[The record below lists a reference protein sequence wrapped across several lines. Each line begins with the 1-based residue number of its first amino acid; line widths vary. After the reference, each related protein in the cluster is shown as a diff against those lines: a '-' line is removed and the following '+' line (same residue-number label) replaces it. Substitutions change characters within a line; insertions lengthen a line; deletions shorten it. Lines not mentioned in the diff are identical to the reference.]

1 MLLTRGNEA
10 MTATTIRLTM
20 AQAVAR
26 FMVAQKTV
34 VDGETVPIFGGVF
47 AIFGHG
53 NVAGVGEALH
63 AVKDQLP
70 TYRGQNEQGMA
81 HAAIAYA
88 KASFRRRFMA
98 CTSSIGPGALN
109 MVTAAALAHVNRLP
123 VLLLPGD
130 VFANRLPDPVL
141 QQVEDWGDG
150 TVSAN
155 DVFKPVSRYFDRITR
170 PEQIMPAL
178 RRAMQVLTD
187 PAECGPVTLS
197 LCQDVQAEAYDYP
210 ESFFAEKVWV
220 PRRIMPDADEFA
232 AAAAALK
239 LSKKPVIIAGGGVLY
254 SEASDSLIAF
264 AETHGI
270 PVMETQA
277 GKSALP
283 HAHRLNMGS
292 VGVTG
297 SSASNELAEQAD
309 LVLAV
314 GTRLQDFTTGSWAL
328 FKNEALTIVGLNVQ
342 PFDAHKHNG
351 LPLVADARVGLEAL
365 DAALTG
371 WTVEASWTA
380 AAERGKDDWLGAADA
395 ATAPTNAELPS
406 DAQVIGA
413 VQRAR
418 PKATLVCA
426 AGGLPGELHKLW
438 QADAPGSYHLEYG
451 FSTMGYEIAGGLG
464 VKLARPQDDVVVMV
478 GDGSYMMLNSELV
491 STIML
496 GAPITVVLL
505 DNAGY
510 GCINRLQMATGG
522 ANFNN
527 LLKDTHHVALPGIDF
542 AAHAAAMG
550 AQARKVG
557 SLAEL
562 EAALAETEGAERT
575 TVIVIDTDPLATTE
589 AGGHWW
595 DVAVPEVS
603 ERQQVNAARAE
614 YESARKAQRT

>member
-1 MLLTRGNEA
+1 MSQNTV
-10 MTATTIRLTM
+10 RLTM

-26 FMVAQKTV
+26 FLAAQQTV
-34 VDGETVPIFGGVF
+34 IDGDTVPIFGGVF

-53 NVAGVGEALH
+53 NVAGVGEALYS
-63 AVKDQLP
+63 VREKLP

-81 HAAIAYA
+81 HAAIAYS

-98 CTSSIGPGALN
+98 CTTSIGPGALN

-123 VLLLPGD
+123 VLFLPGD
-130 VFANRLPDPVL
+130 VFASRRPDPVL

-150 TVSAN
+150 TASAN
-155 DVFKPVSRYFDRITR
+155 DAFRPVSRYFDRITR
-170 PEQIMPAL
+170 PEQIVPAL

-197 LCQDVQAEAYDYP
+197 LCQDVQAEAWDFP
-210 ESFFAEKVWV
+210 ESFFEERVWT
-220 PRRIMPDADEFA
+220 PRRMMPDADEFA
-232 AAAAALK
+232 TAAAAIRQAER
-239 LSKKPVIIAGGGVLY
+239 PVLIAGGGVLY
-254 SEASDSLIAF
+254 SEASDSLAEF
-264 AETHGI
+264 AEAHGI

-277 GKSALP
+277 GKSSLP
-283 HAHRLNMGS
+283 HDHPLNMGA

-297 SSASNELAEQAD
+297 SSAANALAEQAD
-309 LVLAV
+309 LVIAV

-328 FKNEALTIVGLNVQ
+328 FKDAGVKIVGVNVQ
-342 PFDAHKHNG
+342 PFDAMKHDA
-351 LPLVADARVGLEAL
+351 LPLVGDARASL
-365 DAALTG
+365 DALASALQG
-371 WTVEASWTA
+371 WRVNRDWTEQAENGKADWLVDADRATA
-380 AAERGKDDWLGAADA
+380 A
-395 ATAPTNAELPS
+395 TNALPS

-418 PKATLVCA
+418 KNATLVCA

-438 QADAPGSYHLEYG
+438 QARGPGSYHLEYG

-464 VKLARPQDDVVVMV
+464 VKLARPEDDVVVMV

-491 STIML
+491 TSIML
-496 GAPITVVLL
+496 GAHLTVVIL
-505 DNAGY
+505 DNGGY

-527 LLKDTHHVALPGIDF
+527 LLKDTAHVTLPRIDF
-542 AAHAAAMG
+542 AAHAASMG
-550 AQARKVG
+550 AAARKVG
-557 SLAEL
+557 SIAEL
-562 EAALAETEGAERT
+562 ESALAETAGTDRT
-575 TVIVIDTDPLATTE
+575 TVIVIDTDPLITTE

-603 ERQQVNAARAE
+603 DRPEVREARAE
-614 YESARKAQRT
+614 YVEAAKAQRV

>member
-1 MLLTRGNEA
+1 MSQK
-10 MTATTIRLTM
+10 TIRLTM

-26 FMVAQKTV
+26 FLTMQKTV
-34 VDGETVPIFGGVF
+34 IDGEVVPIFGGVF

-63 AVKDQLP
+63 AVKDTLP
-70 TYRGQNEQGMA
+70 TYRAQNEQGMA

-141 QQVEDWGDG
+141 QQMEDFGDG
-150 TVSAN
+150 TATVN
-155 DVFKPVSRYFDRITR
+155 DCFKPVSRYFDRITR
-170 PEQIMPAL
+170 PEQIIPAL
-178 RRAMQVLTD
+178 RRAMAVLTD

-210 ESFFAEKVWV
+210 ESFFAEKIWHV
-220 PRRIMPDADEFA
+220 RRTMPDGDEFA
-232 AAAAALK
+232 TAAAAL
-239 LSKKPVIIAGGGVLY
+239 LQAKKPVIIAGGGVLY
-254 SEASDSLIAF
+254 SEASKALQAF
-264 AETHGI
+264 AERYGV
-270 PVMETQA
+270 PVLETQA
-277 GKSALP
+277 GKSSLP
-283 HAHRLNMGS
+283 HEHPLNMGS

-297 SSASNELAEQAD
+297 TSASNQLAGEAD
-309 LVLAV
+309 VVLAV

-328 FKNEALTIVGLNVQ
+328 FKNDALQIIGLNVQ
-342 PFDAHKHNG
+342 PFDALKHRA
-351 LPLVADARVGLEAL
+351 LPLVADAKVGLDAL
-365 DAALTG
+365 NQALTG
-371 WTVEASWTA
+371 WLADESWTERAKSGKA
-380 AAERGKDDWLGAADA
+380 AWLEAADR
-395 ATAPTNAELPS
+395 ATASTNAELPS

-418 PKATLVCA
+418 ENAVLVCA

-438 QADAPGSYHLEYG
+438 KAQGPGSYHMEYG

-464 VKLARPQDDVVVMV
+464 VKLARPGADVVVMV
-478 GDGSYMMLNSELV
+478 GDGSYMMLNSEIA
-491 STIML
+491 SSIML
-496 GAPITVVLL
+496 GAKLTIVLL

-527 LLKDTHHVALPGIDF
+527 LLKDTHHVALPNIDF
-542 AAHAAAMG
+542 AAHAGSMG
-550 AQARKVG
+550 ALARKVG
-557 SLAEL
+557 SIAEL
-562 EAALAETEGAERT
+562 ETALQESEANERT
-575 TVIVIDTDPLATTE
+575 TVIVIDTDPLVTTE

-603 ERQQVNAARAE
+603 DRPQVNAAREA
-614 YESARKAQRT
+614 YVSALRAQRVG